1 MGRGQAGLISPGYW
15 NECGEWCE
23 AVADPR
29 YTQESTSSDYVR
41 SHDQLAKDQTRKPT
55 LDEGIAFREKI

>member
-1 MGRGQAGLISPGYW
+1 MGRGQSGIPVDGYW

-23 AVADPR
+23 AVTDPR

-41 SHDQLAKDQTRKPT
+41 SHEQLAEDQTRKPT
-55 LDEGIAFREKI
+55 LDEGVAFREKI